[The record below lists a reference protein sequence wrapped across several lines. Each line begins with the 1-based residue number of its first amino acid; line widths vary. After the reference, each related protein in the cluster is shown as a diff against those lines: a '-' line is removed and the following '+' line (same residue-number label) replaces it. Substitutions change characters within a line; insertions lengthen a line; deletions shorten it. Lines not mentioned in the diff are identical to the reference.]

1 MAGKQDQWLMY
12 FPKRFLIKYVS
23 DFCIASDRIVRG
35 HRELSGHLGRKE
47 GGQHWAYA
55 NLWFLR
61 LNIVE
66 TFRKHFPDVKNNLL
80 VAREAIVTKIRLL
93 CPQK

>member
-1 MAGKQDQWLMY
+1 MY
-12 FPKRFLIKYVS
+12 FFKAISTLLK
-23 DFCIASDRIVRG
+23 RG

>member
-1 MAGKQDQWLMY
+1 MENLAIVDNLRLTKLSTIS
-12 FPKRFLIKYVS
+12 RVH
-23 DFCIASDRIVRG
+23 CIYNIMRG

-66 TFRKHFPDVKNNLL
+66 TFRKHFPDVKNILL

>member
-1 MAGKQDQWLMY
+1 MAYNPFKAKFSATCHLD
-12 FPKRFLIKYVS
+12 
-23 DFCIASDRIVRG
+23 RG
-35 HRELSGHLGRKE
+35 HCELSGHLGRKE
-47 GGQHWAYA
+47 RGQHWAYA

-66 TFRKHFPDVKNNLL
+66 TFRKHFPDVKNILL

>member
-1 MAGKQDQWLMY
+1 MPAG
-12 FPKRFLIKYVS
+12 IGVS
-23 DFCIASDRIVRG
+23 LRTDHG

-47 GGQHWAYA
+47 GDHTWAYA
-55 NLWFLR
+55 NLWFLG

-66 TFRKHFPDVKNNLL
+66 TFRKHFPDVKNILL
-80 VAREAIVTKIRLL
+80 GAREAIVTKIRLL

>member
-1 MAGKQDQWLMY
+1 MLCMTKFSNL
-12 FPKRFLIKYVS
+12 LILENII
-23 DFCIASDRIVRG
+23 FNRQTNRG

>member
-1 MAGKQDQWLMY
+1 MI
-12 FPKRFLIKYVS
+12 RFYILIH
-23 DFCIASDRIVRG
+23 ATRRG

-66 TFRKHFPDVKNNLL
+66 TFRKHFPDVKNILL

>member
-1 MAGKQDQWLMY
+1 MRGKSATARAM
-12 FPKRFLIKYVS
+12 
-23 DFCIASDRIVRG
+23 CAHRIGRG

-66 TFRKHFPDVKNNLL
+66 TFRKHFPDVKNILL
-80 VAREAIVTKIRLL
+80 VARETIVTKIRLL

>member
-1 MAGKQDQWLMY
+1 M
-12 FPKRFLIKYVS
+12 KRKTHFYTKFLKTNIS
-23 DFCIASDRIVRG
+23 RG
-35 HRELSGHLGRKE
+35 HRELSGHLGRKG

-66 TFRKHFPDVKNNLL
+66 TFRKHFPDVKNILL
-80 VAREAIVTKIRLL
+80 GAREAIITKIRLL

>member
-1 MAGKQDQWLMY
+1 MLQ
-12 FPKRFLIKYVS
+12 IKGFSNSVS
-23 DFCIASDRIVRG
+23 FTTRG

-66 TFRKHFPDVKNNLL
+66 TFRKHFPDVKNILL

>member
-1 MAGKQDQWLMY
+1 MFNFRSSCSVQ
-12 FPKRFLIKYVS
+12 S
-23 DFCIASDRIVRG
+23 CIYKAFVRLVRG

-66 TFRKHFPDVKNNLL
+66 TFRKHFPDVKNILL